1 MDNVVYCAKC
11 GQVIPAER
19 VEAIPGVKYCVVCQ
33 SGVEHAPPPPPAN
46 YSGEFC
52 PRCKKKGIDAS
63 LVWRRPRDR
72 AVLGEFLSCSRYPA
86 CLYSDRDSM
95 RNLSCSD
102 HEKASPGQVAWLVK
116 RGMSKPEAKSLTAKA
131 AAKQIDQLKA
141 GKGRKTSPATG
152 KEPPGGSQDM
162 AKNNSSV
169 VPPGDSGSRMPW
181 PALPQADQVQPALPD
196 ADHHHNVHGV
206 GNRPELYTQPK
217 TFDKAPQ
224 MTPKGG
230 LGITKKLHPHAY
242 EKWTPAEERLLRVAF
257 QEGQTIKGIAA
268 ILQRKAGGIRSRL
281 IKLGLIEK
289 SMPQNKGGL

>member
-1 MDNVVYCAKC
+1 MDNVIYCAKC

-19 VEAIPGVKYCVVCQ
+19 VEAIPGVQFCVACK
-33 SGVEHAPPPPPAN
+33 SGVEHAPPPPPAS

-52 PRCKKKGIDAS
+52 PRCKKQGVEAP

-102 HEKASPGQVAWLVK
+102 HEKASPGQVAWLTK
-116 RGMSKPEAKSLTAKA
+116 RGMSKSEAKSLTAKA
-131 AAKQIDQLKA
+131 AAKQIDQLKD
-141 GKGRKTSPATG
+141 GKHGKPNSPSG
-152 KEPPGGSQDM
+152 KEQPGVARDVAADNSGVVPGGE
-162 AKNNSSV
+162 
-169 VPPGDSGSRMPW
+169 SGSRMPW
-181 PALPQADQVQPALPD
+181 PALPQVVQAQPALPD
-196 ADHHHNVHGV
+196 AEHNHNGLGV
-206 GNRPELYTQPK
+206 ANRPELYTQPK
-217 TFDKAPQ
+217 TVDKAPQ

-257 QEGQTIKGIAA
+257 QEGQTIKEIAA

-281 IKLGLIEK
+281 IKLGIIEK
-289 SMPQNKGGL
+289 PMPQNKVGL